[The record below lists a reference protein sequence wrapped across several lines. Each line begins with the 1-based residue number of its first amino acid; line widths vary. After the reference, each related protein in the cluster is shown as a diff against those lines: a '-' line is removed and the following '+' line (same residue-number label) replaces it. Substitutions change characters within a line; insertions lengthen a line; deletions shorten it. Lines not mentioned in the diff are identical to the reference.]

1 MITRITNLDIQ
12 QDIDK
17 VLQKILLALT
27 EVSVI
32 ILTSALSIIASVV
45 GFFLRRKIYPILSWL
60 GLNYFEERNKM
71 IRDINSD
78 LIWCQGA
85 LKANSYGLFRSHNGQ
100 AYVLANDD
108 LPHITSPKRLKSDL
122 KIKVHKINSKPEEF
136 FPKELDYKLFK
147 AIINTTVANDWKLIT
162 YESISNEYPKSEIL
176 LFLEAN
182 GIDSLLSYKI
192 WDMDKKTFG
201 IIFFSWSSSP
211 NIDLL
216 FDRVVSKKLDSISI
230 RFQNYIVS
238 SIVEKI
244 FNWRVIK

>member
-1 MITRITNLDIQ
+1 MTND
-12 QDIDK
+12 
-17 VLQKILLALT
+17 
-27 EVSVI
+27 E
-32 ILTSALSIIASVV
+32 
-45 GFFLRRKIYPILSWL
+45 
-60 GLNYFEERNKM
+60 
-71 IRDINSD
+71 
-78 LIWCQGA
+78 
-85 LKANSYGLFRSHNGQ
+85 
-100 AYVLANDD
+100 

-201 IIFFSWSSSP
+201 IIFFSWSTPP

-216 FDRVVSKKLDSISI
+216 FDRVVSKRLDSISI